1 MDTNQIYT
9 LVNTVME
16 QAFGQQTIQ
25 ATDTASLVSLG
36 NRVFQSNQDVE
47 IFTNTLTMVI
57 GRTIYSFRTYRN
69 KLADMVLN
77 DFEYGAILQKIT
89 AQLAEAQADPAYD
102 LTDGQ
107 SVDQWKVTKPK
118 LMQKLFASR
127 TPYMF
132 TVTISRLLLKDAFKS
147 AAAMGSLI
155 SMIMGQM
162 RNSIELSFENLGRAC
177 MGNFMAELNTTGSTR
192 IVDLLTNYNT
202 QSGETLTAQTAMLDP
217 KFLAYA
223 VKTIHDYSKR
233 FTDMSER
240 FNDKSTVRH
249 TPLEEQRL
257 RIYAPFES
265 ALETVVQYDAFHREL
280 VELGVYKE
288 LNYWQS
294 NNPGEEMQVQV
305 QRASDNA
312 TVTLTNVVA
321 MLHDRDAL
329 GIYKREEEVMTT
341 PVNAAGLYY
350 NTFWHER
357 QLWFNDL
364 SEQGVLFV
372 LGPQAAPVPA
382 PTETTKTKGTK

>member
-1 MDTNQIYT
+1 MDTNQIYS
-9 LVNTVME
+9 LVNAVASE
-16 QAFGQQTIQ
+16 AYGQQTIQ
-25 ATDTASLVSLG
+25 VSDAASLVSLG
-36 NRVFQSNQDVE
+36 NRVFQTNQDVE
-47 IFTNTLTMVI
+47 IFTNTLAMVI

-77 DFEYGAILQKIT
+77 DFEYGAILQKINV
-89 AQLAEAQADPAYD
+89 QLAEAQEDPAFN
-102 LTDGQ
+102 LQDGQ

-118 LMQKLFASR
+118 LVQKLFASR

-162 RNSIELSFENLGRAC
+162 RNSIELSLENLGRVC
-177 MGNFMAELNTTGSTR
+177 MGNFMAELNTTGSSR
-192 IVDLLTNYNT
+192 IVDLLGNYNT
-202 QSGETLTAQTAMLDP
+202 ASGKNLTASDAMLNP
-217 KFLAYA
+217 EFLAYA

-240 FNDKSTVRH
+240 FNDRSTTRH
-249 TPLEEQRL
+249 TPLEDQRL

-265 ALETVVQYDAFHREL
+265 ALETVVQFDAFHREL

-288 LNYWQS
+288 MNFWQS
-294 NNPGEEMQVQV
+294 NNPGEEMSVSIK
-305 QRASDNA
+305 RSSDKA
-312 TVTLTNVVA
+312 TVNLTNVVA
-321 MLHDRDAL
+321 FLHDRDAL
-329 GIYKREEEVMTT
+329 GIYKKEEEVMTT

-350 NTFWHER
+350 NTFWHEQ

-372 LGPQAAPVPA
+372 LGTQAAPTPA
-382 PTETTKTKGTK
+382 PANTSDAE